1 MDEQKILEYP
11 LQTLEADGVV
21 IRALE
26 TESSL
31 VPDDKHATSRL
42 FNVLTDIQFH
52 THPHHG
58 WPKSLTDVI
67 ALGEK
72 AIPWIQHQVCT
83 LVAKPIVEVDAVHVQ
98 ADSILRVQRNLYKQQ
113 QIPKLLYFTIALC
126 YIKSPR
132 IAPTLLTVLE
142 KNIQMWLWP
151 DLLDNKVAF
160 FDPFERIY
168 IGIAR
173 ALFWVKA
180 EETLARL
187 KDFLQQ
193 AMSLQ
198 NSMLN
203 SLPYAIRAIGFL
215 GTEAEIIIVKQFLEF
230 SSPGFDVS
238 ESKVRLEAKHALYSL
253 QHPEEQEERA
263 NSPSDAW
270 GI

>member
-1 MDEQKILEYP
+1 MEGYCD
-11 LQTLEADGVV
+11 A

-26 TESSL
+26 TESFL
-31 VPDDKHATSRL
+31 VPDDKHATTRL

-52 THPHHG
+52 THPHPG
-58 WPKSLTDVI
+58 WPKPLAEVI

-72 AIPWIQHQVCT
+72 AIPSIQHQVYA

-98 ADSILRVQRNLYKQQ
+98 PESILQDQRNLYKQQ

-126 YIKSPR
+126 YIKSPI
-132 IAPTLLTVLE
+132 IAPPLLTVLE
-142 KNIQMWLWP
+142 KNIQMWIWP
-151 DLLDNKVAF
+151 ELLDNKVAF
-160 FDPFERIY
+160 LDPFERVY

-180 EETLARL
+180 EETLSRL
-187 KDFLQQ
+187 KDILQQ
-193 AMSLQ
+193 AMSRQ

-215 GTEAEIIIVKQFLEF
+215 GTEAEITIVKQFLEF

-238 ESKVRLEAKHALYSL
+238 ESRVRLEAKHALYAL

-270 GI
+270 RA